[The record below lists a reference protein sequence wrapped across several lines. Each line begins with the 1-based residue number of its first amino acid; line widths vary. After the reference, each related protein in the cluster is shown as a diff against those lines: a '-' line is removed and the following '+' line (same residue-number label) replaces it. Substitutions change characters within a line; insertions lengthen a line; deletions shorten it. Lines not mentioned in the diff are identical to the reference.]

1 MTRADDRPDPRDR
14 SDDRDH
20 ADDRIAG
27 RLAEP
32 TVKPFADLIPDTP
45 PSPLAGLGTG
55 VGSLPG
61 TDEREAA
68 LMVAG
73 EAPEMPFLPELPAR
87 GAGAAM
93 IGRTC
98 ALLVDMHVDLQ
109 PAGWRLVSSESL
121 DEGRARATLRRD
133 LDAFEEA
140 ASTADRA
147 VKVAVAGPLTLA
159 AGVERPRGDKIIADH
174 GARRELAESLA
185 EGLGVHAREV
195 RARFPHAQLVV
206 QIDEPMLPTVM
217 AGNVPT
223 ASGFS
228 RHRAVRVEEV
238 RESLRGVLDAARAAG
253 AVPMV
258 HSCASTVDIGLLRSA
273 GADAVSIDLSVLI
286 RPDGKGLAA
295 GVDADAWSEAIDD
308 GLLVFAGIVASRDPA
323 GRPPEATALTRRLLT
338 WWGWLDFDE
347 EQASRSL
354 SVTPTC
360 GLAGASP
367 DWARRALTL
376 SRQVAANLLDEP
388 LADLD
393 TDD

>member
-1 MTRADDRPDPRDR
+1 MTDSGSADL
-14 SDDRDH
+14 SG
-20 ADDRIAG
+20 AAG
-27 RLAEP
+27 RASL
-32 TVKPFADLIPDTP
+32 V
-45 PSPLAGLGTG
+45 GLGTG

-68 LMVAG
+68 VMVAG

-93 IGRTC
+93 IGRAC
-98 ALLVDMHVDLQ
+98 SLLVDLHVDLQ
-109 PAGWRLVSSESL
+109 PAGWRLVSAESL
-121 DEGRARATLRRD
+121 DESRARATLRRD

-140 ASTADRA
+140 ASAANRA
-147 VKVAVAGPLTLA
+147 VKVAVTGPLTLA
-159 AGVERPRGDKIIADH
+159 AGVERPRGDKVLADH

-185 EGLGVHAREV
+185 EGVGAHAREV
-195 RARFPHAQLVV
+195 RKRFPHAQVVV
-206 QIDEPMLPTVM
+206 QVDEPMLPMVLD
-217 AGNVPT
+217 GGVPT

-228 RHRAVRVEEV
+228 RHRAVRVDEA
-238 RESLRGVLDAARAAG
+238 RTSLGLVLSAVRAAG

-258 HSCASTVDIGLLRSA
+258 HSCASTVDVSLLRSM
-273 GADAVSIDLSVLI
+273 GADAVSIDLAALVRRDGTGL
-286 RPDGKGLAA
+286 RP
-295 GVDADAWSEAIDD
+295 GVDADAWSTAIDS
-308 GLLVFAGIVASRDPA
+308 GLLVFAGIVPSVDPA
-323 GRPPEATALTRRLLT
+323 GPPLDAIALTRRLLT

-367 DWARRALTL
+367 TWARRALTL
-376 SRQVAANLLDEP
+376 CRQVAANLMDDP

>member
-1 MTRADDRPDPRDR
+1 VTGIDDRGGI
-14 SDDRDH
+14 DDRDH
-20 ADDRIAG
+20 ADDRVDG
-27 RLAEP
+27 RLGEP
-32 TVKPFADLIPDTP
+32 TGRPATLAPVIESP

-68 LMVAG
+68 AMVAG
-73 EAPEMPFLPELPAR
+73 ESPEMPFLPELPAR

-93 IGRTC
+93 IGRACT
-98 ALLVDMHVDLQ
+98 LLVDMHVDLQ

-121 DEGRARATLRRD
+121 DEARARATLRRD

-147 VKVAVAGPLTLA
+147 IKVAVTGPLTLA
-159 AGVERPRGDKIIADH
+159 AGVERPRGDKVLADH
-174 GARRELAESLA
+174 GARRELAQSLA
-185 EGLGVHAREV
+185 EGVGLYAREV
-195 RARFPHAQLVV
+195 RARFPHAQVVV
-206 QIDEPMLPTVM
+206 QLDEPMLPTVI

-228 RHRAVRVEEV
+228 RHRAVRIEEA
-238 RESLRGVLDAARAAG
+238 RESLTGVLDAARAAG
-253 AVPMV
+253 AVPIV

-273 GADAVSIDLSVLI
+273 GADAVSLDLSVLI

-295 GVDADAWSEAIDD
+295 GVDADAWSEAVDA
-308 GLLVFAGIVASRDPA
+308 GMLVFAGIVPSRDPA
-323 GRPPEATALTRRLLT
+323 GRPPDAIALTRRLLT

-367 DWARRALTL
+367 DWARRALSL
-376 SRQVAANLLDEP
+376 SRQVAANLIDEP